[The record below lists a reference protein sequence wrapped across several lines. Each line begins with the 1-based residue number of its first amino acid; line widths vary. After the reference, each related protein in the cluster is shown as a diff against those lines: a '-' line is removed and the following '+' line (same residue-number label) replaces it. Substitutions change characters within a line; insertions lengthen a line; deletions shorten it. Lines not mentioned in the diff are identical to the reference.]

1 VIVVSD
7 TSPIT
12 NLAAIGQLDL
22 LEKLYTSII
31 IPQAVYNEMV
41 AVGKV
46 VPGAWEVQTFSWIQ
60 IQVVTNAQ
68 SVVDIQTSQDNI
80 DLGEAE
86 AIVLSLELNA
96 DLVLM
101 DERRG
106 RAVAIDYGL
115 KVTGLL
121 GVLVQAKRNGLIADV
136 KPLMDRLIE
145 QVDFRVGSQ
154 LYETVLQASG
164 ESLMP

>member
-1 VIVVSD
+1 MIVVSD

-60 IQVVTNAQ
+60 IQAVTNAQ

>member
-1 VIVVSD
+1 MIVVSD

-46 VPGAWEVQTFSWIQ
+46 VPGAWEVQTFFWIQ
-60 IQVVTNAQ
+60 IQAVTNAQ

-121 GVLVQAKRNGLIADV
+121 GVLVQAKRNGLIAGV